1 MAYPPKPALPISNQ
15 HCLNAGRRGQRI
27 YRLNVIAEARNT
39 EAPRLSGSSTGE
51 QLSDLSATMVG
62 SCVSAFGIAAA

>member
-27 YRLNVIAEARNT
+27 YRLQLLKRAIPSALLE
-39 EAPRLSGSSTGE
+39 RLIIRQAICS
-51 QLSDLSATMVG
+51 VG
-62 SCVSAFGIAAA
+62 NRRTTI